1 MSIEM
6 SKIQK
11 YSLHLDD
18 YHTLLIR
25 EEDYMHRRPC
35 GIVTHRYNKIVALY
49 NKDKDFAKAFLV
61 NTKIKLAYI
70 ISGNIKVISDLLE
83 QEVMEVS
90 EDTMVHNFAREN
102 DGDIRMKEIYTEI
115 LIGEAIQREHAQMI
129 LDKI

>member
-1 MSIEM
+1 M

-11 YSLHLDD
+11 YSINLHE
-18 YHTLLIR
+18 YHALLIR

-35 GIVTHRYNKIVALY
+35 DIVTHRYNKIVALY
-49 NKDKDFAKAFLV
+49 NKDKDFAKAFLI

-90 EDTMVHNFAREN
+90 EGNMVHNPERGD
-102 DGDIRMKEIYTEI
+102 DGDIKLREIYSEM
-115 LIGEAIQREHAQMI
+115 LIGQTIQREHAQMI